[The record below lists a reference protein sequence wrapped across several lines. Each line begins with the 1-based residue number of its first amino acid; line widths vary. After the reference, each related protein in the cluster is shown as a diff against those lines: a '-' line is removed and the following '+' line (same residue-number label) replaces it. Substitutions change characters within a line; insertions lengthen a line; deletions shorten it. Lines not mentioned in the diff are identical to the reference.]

1 MLAGQ
6 ITLSAVKADPF
17 LGYCDIANADLKK
30 ALVYLELGALAP
42 ETAAR
47 ITVNG
52 NSAGGF
58 IGKPARLEI
67 SQHLKPGANTFR
79 IEPFA
84 PESVRLAIYPELGL
98 E

>member
-6 ITLSAVKADPF
+6 LTLAPVKADPF
-17 LGYCDIANADLKK
+17 LGHCDLATADLER
-30 ALVYLELGALAP
+30 ARVYLELGTLTP

-47 ITVNG
+47 VTVNG
-52 NSAGGF
+52 GSAGGF

-67 SQHLKPGANTFR
+67 SKHLKPGPNTFR

-84 PESVRLAIYPELGL
+84 PESARVVICPKLSD
-98 E
+98 